1 MIEEQVFP
9 SSAPGEFL
17 ALIIPIWEEF
27 ILWQK
32 NMSVLIDILVRH
44 CNNAVSNF
52 IASFCWGAPSGAPY
66 FCPEKTA

>member
-1 MIEEQVFP
+1 MIGEQVFP

-17 ALIIPIWEEF
+17 ALIPIWEEF

-44 CNNAVSNF
+44 CNNAVSHF
-52 IASFCWGAPSGAPY
+52 IASSCWGAPSGAPY